1 MPVNEEQVQ
10 WMVRQ
15 GYEYSFSR
23 ASNLLI
29 VKLCIII
36 LKGQILDSDLKNI
49 KGPIYVVDM

>member
-1 MPVNEEQVQ
+1 
-10 WMVRQ
+10 MVRQ
-15 GYEYSFSR
+15 GYKCSFSR

-49 KGPIYVVDM
+49 KGLIYVVQMQEKGKG